1 MSKSNW
7 GITSGFTGKLGN
19 VVGFNWKGQNIQRA
33 LVQIADPR
41 SEAQIL
47 QRARFGMISQM
58 GSVLYDAVYE
68 GFRQEARSNR
78 STQSGLFLKHNLAA
92 INGTDPTALTVDYPE
107 LQLSYGKLKGVE
119 CGTPAINGTTLSVTV
134 SNTAA
139 LNRRTAMT
147 DRVYLC
153 AYCPAL
159 EDTVCECV
167 GTRTG
172 GDFTLTVPSGYADET
187 VYVYA
192 FVIGASSTNEG
203 LASTTLYLGTAG
215 SGASGNTG
223 GSGTVNG

>member
-1 MSKSNW
+1 M
-7 GITSGFTGKLGN
+7 
-19 VVGFNWKGQNIQRA
+19 VGFNWKGQNIQRA

-47 QRARFGMISQM
+47 QRARFRMISRM
-58 GSVLYDAVYE
+58 GSVLYDAIYE
-68 GFRQEARSNR
+68 GFRHEAHSNR
-78 STQSGLFLKHNLAA
+78 STQSGLFLKHNLTT
-92 INGTDPTALTVDYPE
+92 INGTDPTALTVDYPG
-107 LQLSYGKLKGVE
+107 LQLSCGKLKGVE

-134 SNTAA
+134 NNTAA

-159 EDTVCECV
+159 EDAVCECV

-172 GDFTLTVPSGYADET
+172 GDFTLTVPADYADET

-203 LASTTLYLGTAG
+203 LASTTLYLGTTG

-223 GSGTVNG
+223 GSGTVN